1 MSGNSTTFH
10 GWRSIASRPIL
21 KTARFL
27 IVIVMSMM
35 AVSAR
40 TARAQPGGLTMSVRA
55 VLDGDTIRIGGRRV
69 SLLGISA
76 PRLGGSDETERIA
89 RQARDRLSSL
99 VLWRFVRLEYDGQ
112 QRGRAYVFTEDG
124 VFVNAEIVRA
134 GLARVTA
141 LPTLKRLAVLRA
153 AESEARDARRG
164 IWRVGVRVQ

>member
-1 MSGNSTTFH
+1 MGGNSEHFKRSRRTT
-10 GWRSIASRPIL
+10 RPRTL
-21 KTARFL
+21 RMQLFL
-27 IVIVMSMM
+27 IAIVLALV

-40 TARAQPGGLTMSVRA
+40 TASAQPSGLTMSVRA

-76 PRLGGSDETERIA
+76 PRLGGSYEAERLA

-153 AESEARDARRG
+153 AEAEARDARRG
-164 IWRVGVRVQ
+164 IWGVGARVQ